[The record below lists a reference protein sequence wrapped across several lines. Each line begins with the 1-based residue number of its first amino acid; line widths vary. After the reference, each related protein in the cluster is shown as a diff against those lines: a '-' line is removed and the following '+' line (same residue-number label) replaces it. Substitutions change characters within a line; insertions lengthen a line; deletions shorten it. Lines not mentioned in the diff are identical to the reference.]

1 MKGMS
6 ARLTPT
12 SRTCAARSNQI
23 RANRITLRPSTAS
36 AIVSKGNDS
45 MRSIS
50 TKLILAFLSI
60 GIVSVTIIFIT
71 ARWNTRQEFIRF
83 LSDQNR
89 TDIVSELTNYYAE
102 NGTWNGAEI
111 IWYQPNGHQQ
121 PNYGPPRRMPFALT
135 DEGGTVLVP
144 NEHYK
149 VGDKVP
155 QANLK
160 QGVAITQNDKVI
172 GVLVPMPTPFQ
183 GQPRELEFIER
194 INLTLLYGAL
204 IGAVIALLLGVFLSR
219 TLTRP
224 IRELTQATHAVSEGD
239 LSQQVQV
246 RSKDELG
253 ELAQAFNK
261 MSSEL
266 SRSVNSRKQMTA
278 DIAHELRTPLSLIL
292 GHAEAVH
299 DGVLPPS
306 RENFEII
313 REEATRLEHLVND
326 LRILSLAD
334 AGELSINPQRVEP
347 DRLLQEVAAI
357 YQYQTQRKNIR
368 LDLDIASPLSD
379 IEVDPGRM
387 TQVLTNIVDNALRHT
402 PQGGRIVLSAKDA
415 NDQVELAIQDNGP
428 GLKAEDIDRIFDRFY
443 RTDSSRQRED
453 GGSGL
458 GLAIARSIVQAH
470 GGQLSAESE
479 AGKGLKVIVRLPKKS

>member
-1 MKGMS
+1 
-6 ARLTPT
+6 
-12 SRTCAARSNQI
+12 
-23 RANRITLRPSTAS
+23 
-36 AIVSKGNDS
+36 

-50 TKLILAFLSI
+50 SKLILAFLSI
-60 GIVSVTIIFIT
+60 GIISVAVIFVT
-71 ARWNTRQEFIRF
+71 ATLNTRSEFIRF
-83 LSDQNR
+83 LTDQTQSNVVTQLSDYYQQYGSWEGVESVLSPDGDEPGQGPGSEGPGPNR
-89 TDIVSELTNYYAE
+89 RFYPFTLTTE
-102 NGTWNGAEI
+102 TGVVI
-111 IWYQPNGHQQ
+111 
-121 PNYGPPRRMPFALT
+121 
-135 DEGGTVLVP
+135 VP
-144 NEHYK
+144 NEKYK
-149 VGDKVP
+149 NGDQVP
-155 QANLK
+155 RQDLAK
-160 QGVAITQNDKVI
+160 GISITKDDKVI
-172 GVLVPMPTPFQ
+172 GVLVPIPMPFQ
-183 GQPRELEFIER
+183 GRPREVEFIDRTNR
-194 INLTLLYGAL
+194 ILLYGAL
-204 IGAVIALLLGVFLSR
+204 IGAVIALLLGIFLSR

-224 IRELTQATHAVSEGD
+224 IRELTRATHAVSEGD
-239 LSQQVQV
+239 LSQQVPV

-266 SRSVNSRKQMTA
+266 SRSVNTRKQMTA

-313 REEATRLEHLVND
+313 REEAERLEHLVND

-334 AGELSINPQRVEP
+334 AGELSINPQRIEP

-357 YQYQTQRKNIR
+357 YQYQTQRKNIT
-368 LDLDIASPLSD
+368 LDLEIAASLSD
-379 IEVDPGRM
+379 IEVDPGRI
-387 TQVLTNIVDNALRHT
+387 TQVLTNILDNALRHT
-402 PQGGRIVLSAKDA
+402 PQGGRIVLSARDV
-415 NDQVELAIQDNGP
+415 NDQVELAIQDSGP
-428 GLKAEDIDRIFDRFY
+428 GLKAEDINRIFDRFY

-479 AGKGLKVIVRLPKKS
+479 AGKGLKVIVRLPKKSN